1 MVKILIDVHTKVWT
15 EITDIIIF
23 RKKITEVPSCY
34 MLLEPTV
41 IDISYD
47 ISLETI
53 NDHCPQMKLWE
64 GIVFTPVC

>member
-1 MVKILIDVHTKVWT
+1 
-15 EITDIIIF
+15 
-23 RKKITEVPSCY
+23 

-64 GIVFTPVC
+64 GNVFTPVC